1 MSCYEDK
8 YYKEG
13 IPMKKTLPAD
23 IILLLTLVERLPR
36 EKRILVIELVKKL
49 LSLQE

>member
-1 MSCYEDK
+1 
-8 YYKEG
+8 
-13 IPMKKTLPAD
+13 MKKTLPAD

>member
-1 MSCYEDK
+1 
-8 YYKEG
+8 
-13 IPMKKTLPAD
+13 MKKTLPAD
-23 IILLLTLVERLPR
+23 IFLLLTLVEQLPR